1 MVESKPGTA
10 SGKQGR
16 SPSPS
21 KPGTASSELR
31 TSPRTRTPRTPRS
44 VAIPPNL
51 MTPEADGTGGS
62 SGTRG
67 ATPQANP
74 TPRVQGAATQKVEK
88 KKLSARRASLI
99 PGELHLPKGGK
110 ALEEKLKSGSV
121 TRLNLEKDE
130 PDEMREEMQAEA
142 QLFTA
147 RRGHRRSIMAGA
159 DLLRRNND
167 DDNERYIA
175 KNASFH
181 INTLIDLKKAF
192 DQADEDGS
200 GALDEEEFVN
210 AFRNV
215 KGIKGYKTEEQLCHL
230 FMKIDANS
238 DGTVDWDEFTNH
250 ILLEQSRYMA
260 NEDEELAQALYVIS
274 TLTTHAR

>member
-1 MVESKPGTA
+1 MALALEKRVNSITGAPDENGENLTPKP
-10 SGKQGR
+10 QG
-16 SPSPS
+16 S
-21 KPGTASSELR
+21 
-31 TSPRTRTPRTPRS
+31 
-44 VAIPPNL
+44 
-51 MTPEADGTGGS
+51 
-62 SGTRG
+62 
-67 ATPQANP
+67 
-74 TPRVQGAATQKVEK
+74 ATQKVEK
-88 KKLSARRASLI
+88 KKLAGRRASLI
-99 PGELHLPKGGK
+99 PGELHLPKKGK
-110 ALEEKLKSGSV
+110 GLEQKIKSGQV
-121 TRLNLEKDE
+121 TRLNLETEEKDE
-130 PDEMREEMQAEA
+130 IRDEIEKEA

-147 RRGHRRSIMAGA
+147 RRGHRRSIMAGSDVFRKRD
-159 DLLRRNND
+159 DLD
-167 DDNERYIA
+167 EERFVT

-238 DGTVDWDEFTNH
+238 DGTVYWDEFTNH

-260 NEDEELAQALYVIS
+260 NEGKFLHPSLPSANPRLNPNS
-274 TLTTHAR
+274 